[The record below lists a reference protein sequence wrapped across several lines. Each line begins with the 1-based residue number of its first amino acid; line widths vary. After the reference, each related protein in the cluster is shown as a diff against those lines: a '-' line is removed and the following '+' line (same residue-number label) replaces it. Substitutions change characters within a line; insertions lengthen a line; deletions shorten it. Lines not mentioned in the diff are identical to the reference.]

1 MIEMKDRVSVIME
14 ACRGKRVLHLGCTN
28 SPYTAESIR
37 EGSLLHSRIAEIA
50 EIVHGLDNDS
60 ASLELMR
67 EAGYENLHEADL
79 ENLEKSG
86 FTQEVDVIVAG
97 EMIEHLSNP
106 GRFLDG
112 VKTLMG
118 PETILLITTI
128 NAYSG
133 LRNIQ
138 YALRGRGGVNEP
150 VHPDHVAYYSYSTL
164 RLLLNRTGFDIED
177 FMFYD
182 IGPEHRVHMKWF
194 YRLLNDVCVA
204 ISKQSSDGI
213 IAFCRLRDK

>member
-1 MIEMKDRVSVIME
+1 MIELKDRVSAIME

-28 SPYTAESIR
+28 SPYTAESIQ

-50 EIVHGLDNDS
+50 QSVHGFDNDT
-60 ASLELMR
+60 ASLEMMR
-67 EAGYENLHEADL
+67 KAGHESLHEADL
-79 ENLEKSG
+79 ENLEETG
-86 FTQEVDVIVAG
+86 FSEEVDVIVAG

-112 VKTLMG
+112 VKTMMG

-128 NAYSG
+128 NAYSA
-133 LRNIQ
+133 LRNLQ

-164 RLLLNRTGFDIED
+164 RLLLDRSGFDIDD

-194 YRLLNDVCVA
+194 YRLLNDVCVSV
-204 ISKQSSDGI
+204 SKQSSDGI
-213 IAFCRLRDK
+213 IAFCKLRGK